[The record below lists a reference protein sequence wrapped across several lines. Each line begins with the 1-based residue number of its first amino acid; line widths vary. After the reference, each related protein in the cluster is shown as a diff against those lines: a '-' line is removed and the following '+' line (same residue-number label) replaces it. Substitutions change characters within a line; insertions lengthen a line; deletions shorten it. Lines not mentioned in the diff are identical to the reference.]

1 MKSIMLSIKPKYCE
15 LIANGKK
22 TIEVRKS
29 RPKAEPPFKCYIY
42 CTLPPKQDLFRNG
55 HFLEY
60 ANELIRLQ
68 NGDIVYEYGMR
79 LLCEQGKYDS
89 DNFLCKK
96 VIGEFICDDI
106 LQYKLADVSTDVG
119 TFYYYERYI
128 TEKNYKV
135 NSLDDCLND
144 DELLSYG
151 GYNNS
156 LYGWH
161 ISDLVIYDKA
171 KTLEDFARACIG
183 GNDCPNCRLFD
194 FAELECTRERLKRPP
209 QSWCYVEELGGEN
222 K

>member
-29 RPKAEPPFKCYIY
+29 RPKAEPTFKCYIY

-151 GYNNS
+151 GYNYS

-161 ISDLVIYDKA
+161 ISDIVIYDIA
-171 KTLEDFARACIG
+171 ITLDDFARACIG
-183 GNDCPNCRLFD
+183 GNDCPNCRWVD
-194 FAELECTRERLKRPP
+194 FAELECTR
-209 QSWCYVEELGGEN
+209 
-222 K
+222 

>member
-1 MKSIMLSIKPKYCE
+1 MKSIMLSIQPKYCE
-15 LIANGKK
+15 MIANGKK

-29 RPKAEPPFKCYIY
+29 SPKAEPPFKCYIY

-68 NGDIVYEYGMR
+68 NGDIVYDYGMR

-96 VIGEFICDDI
+96 VIGEFVCDGIIPLHDTGEAIVAITDYDI
-106 LQYKLADVSTDVG
+106 AACC
-119 TFYYYERYI
+119 
-128 TEKNYKV
+128 
-135 NSLDDCLND
+135 LDY
-144 DELLSYG
+144 DELHAYANG
-151 GYNNS
+151 KPI
-156 LYGWH
+156 YGWH

-171 KTLEDFARACIG
+171 KKLEDFARACIG

-194 FAELECTRERLKRPP
+194 FAELECNRERLKRPP

>member
-15 LIANGKK
+15 MIANGKK
-22 TIEVRKS
+22 TVEVRKN
-29 RPKAEPPFKCYIY
+29 RPKAEPPFRCFVY
-42 CTLPPKQDLFRNG
+42 CTKQGRPLVYGSPCPGYVDENLIQTYGYSKEKAEEVFGCWNG
-55 HFLEY
+55 
-60 ANELIRLQ
+60 
-68 NGDIVYEYGMR
+68 
-79 LLCEQGKYDS
+79 
-89 DNFLCKK
+89 K
-96 VIGEFICDDI
+96 VIGEFICDEI

-161 ISDLVIYDKA
+161 ISDLVIYDEA

-194 FAELECTRERLKRPP
+194 FAELECTRERLRRPP

>member
-1 MKSIMLSIKPKYCE
+1 MESIMLSIQPKFCE

-29 RPKAEPPFKCYIY
+29 RPQAEPPFRCYIY

-106 LQYKLADVSTDVG
+106 IPLHDTGEAFVAITD
-119 TFYYYERYI
+119 YDI
-128 TEKNYKV
+128 TAC
-135 NSLDDCLND
+135 CLNY
-144 DELLSYG
+144 DELNAYANG
-151 GYNNS
+151 QY

-161 ISDLVIYDKA
+161 ISDLVIYDKP
-171 KTLEDFARACIG
+171 KGLEEFNHPCIHEPDCVDCKYSINEARVCYDESLGSDRRI
-183 GNDCPNCRLFD
+183 R
-194 FAELECTRERLKRPP
+194 RPQ
-209 QSWCYVEELGGEN
+209 QSWCYVEELGGERHDQL
-222 K
+222 

>member
-29 RPKAEPPFKCYIY
+29 RPTAEPPFKCYIY

-106 LQYKLADVSTDVG
+106 IPLHDTGEAIVAITDYDI
-119 TFYYYERYI
+119 TACCLDYYELHAYANGKPI
-128 TEKNYKV
+128 
-135 NSLDDCLND
+135 
-144 DELLSYG
+144 
-151 GYNNS
+151 
-156 LYGWH
+156 YGWH

-194 FAELECTRERLKRPP
+194 FAELECTRERLRRPP

>member
-1 MKSIMLSIKPKYCE
+1 MKSVMLSIQPKYCE
-15 LIANGKK
+15 MIANGKK
-22 TIEVRKS
+22 TVEVRKN
-29 RPKAEPPFKCYIY
+29 RPKAEPPFRCFVY
-42 CTLPPKQDLFRNG
+42 CTKQGRPLVYGSPCPGYVDENLIQTYGYSKEKAEEVFGCWNG
-55 HFLEY
+55 
-60 ANELIRLQ
+60 
-68 NGDIVYEYGMR
+68 
-79 LLCEQGKYDS
+79 
-89 DNFLCKK
+89 K
-96 VIGEFICDDI
+96 VIGEFICDEI

-161 ISDLVIYDKA
+161 ISDLVIYDEA

-194 FAELECTRERLKRPP
+194 FAELECTRERLRRPP